1 MAQEITL
8 PVKLQLEN
16 LQSIVKDMRSQLG
29 NLKVDSSGYKK
40 LEGVINGIEKKIQDI
55 YVVASR
61 PIMNEK
67 QFAGIEKDISNIYD
81 GLTKL
86 GIEAGKI
93 KFSDLKLTGDQ
104 QQHLQEFDNKL
115 KNIREDLKHVED
127 RAKTAFLGTD
137 LGKLW
142 EQNNSKQATKSFSDI
157 TKAIEGEINKQ
168 EQAINKAKLAYENY
182 QNIIQVSKNINS
194 FMRGKDSLADKLQA
208 SEMLDKI
215 FTKDRSRFK
224 NGGRNALEDWL
235 KQEFSLSQDAIKSI
249 TQGSG
254 AQVLKAF
261 TDMQDNVRSVL
272 KSEQSR
278 MSAARK
284 DAINTTNNGRTLT
297 DNIANEEAKQQTLK
311 ATQNEVVKAKEASA
325 QAEANLRA
333 EEEKTS
339 AARTGFIN
347 QITDQA
353 RTELQMGKACDSAK
367 TQLSSLNKTI
377 DEGKTKLAS
386 LDKVSGKLQG
396 ISNFISRYVGA
407 YAIIRKVTQ
416 AIRNAFTNIRELDK
430 VITNIAVVTN
440 MTQEQLWG
448 KVGEYTK
455 IAQEYGVMTKDVY
468 TVSQLFYQQG
478 LQTNQVMDLTTE
490 TLKMAKI
497 AGMDYTA
504 ATNAMTV
511 AVRAFNIEMS
521 EAQQVTDTYSALAA
535 KFAVSS
541 AEIANA
547 MEKTASSAAN
557 VGMSLQ
563 STSAFMSVMIQTTRE
578 SAQNIGSALK
588 SIISRYGEMKAS
600 PSSLINVDGEEV
612 AFNKVDTALQSIG
625 ISIKD
630 ASGQFRDF
638 DDVIMELAAKW
649 DTLDNNTQRYI
660 ATVMAGNRQQSRF
673 IALVSNYDEL
683 SRAMTTANE
692 SENASIVQVAK
703 TMDSLESKANQLKNA
718 WQQLYLSLNIESGMK
733 GTYDILTRILTTIGK
748 LGSFKGGLLSL
759 FNLVGFGTGLKS
771 IVNITKDWYTERKL
785 KITTDTAQAEE
796 ELKRIQEEA
805 EKTAVK
811 RLEIQTNLD
820 QVNAQLDGVMT
831 KMMQTTMGGVNHTQ
845 AMGILKDAYQTGQ
858 LNTSEGR
865 ADVMQKLGIDSNDQ
879 QTFDNLLQQ
888 FNTLSGTAERLN
900 IALGNATDGAN
911 NSGTAAQQQAN
922 AALVSAQAEADKSA
936 ANQQSAQS
944 SYDAAQ
950 AASQLANKELA
961 AAVQKGQLTQEEASS
976 IKASLVAKQ
985 IEAKASLDLAT
996 QKSGETIDSLR
1007 GAEAAKLNADAQA
1020 RNSQSSDE
1028 NTRKKRENSGAISDN
1043 TNQLR
1048 ANTGAQGGASKN
1060 KLSILPK
1067 QAGKYSPALM
1077 KGMGLASGVARLAGT
1092 AITAIGAQHEDRS
1105 TDQIEYSKLYT
1116 GIGNGLSMAGT
1127 GMSMGMMFGP
1137 WGAALGGLAG
1147 LLIGGVGAIIDALNH
1162 TTAEKIELAK
1172 KEAKEASD
1180 ISLKAQAKTIDFKTA
1195 IDNIKNLQKTMYN
1208 STEDMQAYKDAM
1220 NTLAEEY
1227 PELISGYDEA
1237 GNAIVN
1243 LNEAEKK
1250 LTELRRDSAQAAR
1263 DAAIAELNQRK
1274 LELEGYKEIKG
1285 FLDQNMVENH
1295 IHYGAT
1301 NFGESMVNSLTGN
1314 NPKESL
1320 RHDNGFISA
1329 ASMDEYPLLR
1339 FMPDENGNVKAVID
1353 SSRYVTGNGITN
1365 EGGGTVSYLEAIAH
1379 FNNTTVEKLTPEQ
1392 ISRTASIFAQDPTKV
1407 PRGYKTNWGSGSTSE
1422 ATSSEWQWFL
1432 DTFNSP
1438 GGYEINVKDVNE
1450 ELKKYKTLFG
1460 REITVGELLGKP
1472 DKETL
1477 TYEEYQEVF
1486 QRVDNKID
1494 QQTKIIEAKLQDAGL
1509 QTATTSLY
1517 QYSGQQLSSS
1527 DQTIL
1532 GDNPIYAK
1540 LYEQLLIPKK
1550 GSEYSSLYDWYT
1562 QDYEKYNAAA
1572 DEAANQFFEWFKKLA
1587 PNERDF
1593 LHNIDFTQ
1601 YTSVAEIAKR
1611 LHLDENDPI
1620 YQGLQQQFIDSNEA
1634 NRDRILQTIYT
1645 DDENKVFNENLT
1657 GLKSLGEK
1665 QVTDIANLFKVNEKT
1680 GASEIISAYSNYFTD
1695 TLLEINDLADNG
1707 YTVMANN
1714 RLQALNTL
1722 AQKLQILEDKHQTA
1736 LFGVITNIDL
1746 NDYDSLIEAENKLND
1761 YLEDTKD
1768 LTTDEVIAIENMRDS
1783 IAMARSSLVLNV
1795 VTLSQQLTDKLK
1807 DTVKDIES
1815 ILSSNKSGMSLDQA
1829 LEELVTITNKFSDMS
1844 FNQLFRYDAVLRKY
1858 VYTSEGLEAAI
1869 AAREEELQKDL
1880 DKANQAAEI
1889 WNKKLVHT
1897 DIHGNQFS
1905 AVKLAGSLTGNISG
1919 NKETVW
1925 QILSDAIS
1933 WRYGEEWGIYGNY
1946 FQNILYEYLET
1957 DKDATH
1963 SWEEFEAFLIEK
1975 AKNNTE
1981 AAKKYQE
1988 MLDTYRAEENNII
2001 YGNIDWASI
2010 ALGTDYTGTN
2020 RQAMIDL
2027 ALRMGMDGQK
2037 TWEEISNKYLE
2048 GLYKDN
2054 PEGLAAAQAARDS
2067 TIYQEH
2073 ASNLTTA
2080 IGEVLNGSVNKYY
2093 SVATQQMLK
2102 DGGYATDTL
2111 KDDLEHSVG
2120 AATSFLRNM
2129 EDLIGTGAVTLEQYN
2144 EQAKLIL
2151 DKVLGSYSKG
2161 KLGLDFMS
2169 GTIDS
2174 GALQNLANTLGIELT
2189 DIVDVTSGQIKGKL
2203 GSLVRYNALTGTYD
2217 IIAKSF
2223 DEFRLALQEQFGII
2237 IQKDS
2242 KEYIAAL
2249 KTYNDNRLKAE
2260 TEYQDNVLEELNKL
2274 PQAKNG
2280 DRLNLAYI
2288 YSILGDQ
2295 AAELFAG
2302 YGEFTEDGILTITDA
2317 AKLPEIIN
2325 GITGELQKAGALL
2338 PEEIAKLN
2346 DTLLS
2351 YFQNISNLI
2360 KNGIGGSLS
2369 YQNKA
2374 DLEAWAKSVNPDL
2387 QLDFTRTANGFK
2399 LSQKSAEALY
2409 DELVKIDSISAGI
2422 VLEEL
2427 NKSIEDSITSTKKLK
2442 REVQELRA
2450 VTESD
2455 DFKFMDHDI
2464 PSGQNNPLNYY
2475 SNWSEAFKVIRE
2487 SGAAGPDRNMMAY
2500 EDFFNLITEMGYLA
2514 DRSGEIVVSGDVVL
2528 KNSQDASDLIEKAAA
2543 ALEFTSDG
2551 SVKINLA
2558 QIGIDFS
2565 TGAKDLKTSVGKG
2578 MKDVAKSQIEILDSM
2593 IKFLEPLAA
2602 MEDLKDIAG
2611 EDGIFDIT
2619 DIFETDIVGSGF
2631 NEKFNDQKAQILKA
2645 AEQNE
2650 DLLYGLNNTMIGEKS
2665 LYKILASNGKDLNEE
2680 ERKALQAYL
2689 NASQSP
2695 DFDPSNPNSWQQVLA
2710 GMGVDAEFI
2719 REDQS
2724 KIIIRKGTV
2733 IEADPHGNYL
2743 YNGHQFKN
2751 EEAAIKAAHADN
2763 IVALQGIV
2771 DKDYNAET
2779 GEVAYT
2785 LDNNLTITTRYVE
2798 DGGELY
2804 IAEFGDGDSV
2814 KAATPEALSAGIRH
2828 YMQENYSQIDL
2839 NSEGDNTTNST
2850 LDYTMTL
2857 SGKGEYRIQL
2867 DTKNQKVF
2875 INDKEASEG
2884 DFLQASGISTIEKYY
2899 GVDIPAEVNT
2909 TVNLDAERA
2918 TKAAQIYRDIL
2929 KSIPPII
2936 PTTLAL
2942 FTKNM
2947 SSIDGLFS
2955 GTAQTFGNAFQWKNS
2970 EQQMQNTDQL
2980 QLDKANIENANIA
2993 NEKSSALEE
3002 VLQIEKENFQQMK
3015 SDQHEEQILFDSQK
3029 LDKAIING
3037 KDELLENISQTVKDK
3052 KNTNTKDQ
3060 SVRTIFQPSDSN
3072 ALVQRRVDEEGNEYY
3087 ISNIVDRAKI
3097 GAYTDII
3104 HQNEL
3109 GQFFSVL
3116 EDGTKI
3122 LANSME
3128 ELQLGLIHAR
3138 LENGT
3143 ITLED
3148 IQSLNFEFP
3157 ESIYDGSDFGEMSYS
3172 IQHGED
3178 STAQE
3183 FTYFLYNSHLSGLG
3197 WTDDITESQDEILQN
3212 LSILVADKLNQ
3223 ESEIKIAAN
3232 SEEAEKTIDDLQ
3244 EHASEPV
3251 SFNLDT
3257 SDAIGNIEYVKALLA
3272 SLAASAAATLTL
3284 GLSNVSNILSSKPG
3298 SNPQS
3303 STTGPAHAQG
3313 TLMGELGP
3321 ELVVSNG
3328 RYFVAGQNGAEF
3340 VDLDTDAIVF
3350 NHLQTKS
3357 LLSKGVSSSRGKAVT
3372 SEKNAVAF
3380 AHGNVN
3386 GGPAQAS
3393 ARQTLNALK
3402 QLRAQ
3407 WEAIAKMDAASLANL
3422 GGSGSGGGGD
3432 KSDPKAFV
3440 KELEIWYNWLQRIA
3454 VLEQK
3459 ITYEQQKRQK
3469 IQSDMYAHGQDYA
3482 RSNMETLAY
3491 LREQAVVSKSL
3502 YDSQQAYFEKRRAEM
3517 NAASNPFS
3525 ALYTFD
3531 EYGQL
3536 KYQNGAFQQLANIS
3550 SRDKLTGQGNYTA
3563 ADQYAKLVAMG
3574 FEKYMQYDSSGNKID
3589 TSQEDWQVTAVQA
3602 FWDKMDADKEEM
3614 QSLHDSIE
3622 EHKKAVLEKQEAA
3635 NQIMREIEDNQISVE
3650 DKVLKAI
3657 IDTRQREIDELQKQR
3672 DAIEEASKNLIDG
3685 LSEQLNK
3692 EKEMYSS
3699 QQNQD
3704 ELSKLQRQLG
3714 ILQRSGG
3721 SASQIANLQREI
3733 GQKQQDAY
3741 FEAQQKQIDALQEA
3755 SDNELQ
3761 RLDNQIELM
3770 KETLEYEK
3778 ENGLLWGQVYEVMA
3792 GTPEQITA
3800 FIMEHDSE
3808 FWGQSPTKDTQTYR
3822 ETLFEAQQ
3830 FKEYQA
3836 QMKDGFD
3843 GLVAAFKDE
3852 AIAKA
3857 AREEAAKAN
3866 ANTSNGEGVNTGG
3879 GSAPSP
3885 SGGETGGNGNA
3896 GNSGKGTSA
3905 NTAQNAT
3912 KHGFEFYWDG
3922 AKYENSSKASKAEA
3936 EASANSLIN
3945 NLYNN
3950 KRQAMQKKGLNVRTA
3965 EAEAKVYKED
3975 AKKSLKTYDIGGM
3988 VDSTGPALLHA
3999 KESVLTPEQTSILRN
4014 DILSNKPTSLLSLL
4028 TDFRDAYNSIPNASD
4043 YNSIT
4048 NNDGVTIEQAI
4059 VEMHVSKIAND
4070 YDAQR
4075 AGENALEKM
4084 VQIARKTQ
4092 GQRIGR

>member
-40 LEGVINGIEKKIQDI
+40 LEGVINGIEKKIQDMQVI
-55 YVVASR
+55 ASR

-67 QFAGIEKDISNIYD
+67 QFTDIEKDISHIYD
-81 GLTKL
+81 DFTKL
-86 GIEAGKI
+86 SIEAGKI

-115 KNIREDLKHVED
+115 KNIKEDLKHVED
-127 RAKTAFLGTD
+127 SAKTAFLGTD

-142 EQNNSKQATKSFSDI
+142 EQNNPKQATKSFSDI
-157 TKAIEGEINKQ
+157 TKAIEEEVRNQ
-168 EQAINKAKLAYENY
+168 KLAIEDAKRAYQDY
-182 QNIIQVSKNINS
+182 QNTIQVSKNLNS
-194 FMRGKDSLADKLQA
+194 FMRGDKSLTDKLKA
-208 SEMLDKI
+208 AGMLDQI
-215 FTKDRSRFK
+215 FTSNGKRFQ

-235 KQEFSLSQDAIKSI
+235 KQEFSLSDEAIKNI

-254 AQVLKAF
+254 EKVLRAF
-261 TDMQDNVRSVL
+261 TDMQENVRAVL

-278 MSAARK
+278 LSANRREAVT
-284 DAINTTNNGRTLT
+284 TTNNGRTLT
-297 DNIANEEAKQQTLK
+297 DKIANEEAKEQTLN
-311 ATQNEVVKAKEASA
+311 ATHSEAVKAKEASA
-325 QAEANLRA
+325 QAEAELRRQ
-333 EEEKTS
+333 EEQTKVSREQYI
-339 AARTGFIN
+339 GGLIN
-347 QITDQA
+347 QAQSTLRMGNSFDQ
-353 RTELQMGKACDSAK
+353 AK
-367 TQLSSLNKTI
+367 TQLASLNRVI
-377 DEGKTKLAS
+377 DEGKNKLS
-386 LDKVSGKLQG
+386 QLDKISGKLQG
-396 ISNFISRYVGA
+396 ITNFVNRYIGA
-407 YAIIRKVTQ
+407 YAIIRKITQ
-416 AIRNAFTNIRELDK
+416 AIRNAFNNIKELDK

-600 PSSLINVDGEEV
+600 PASLINVDGEEV
-612 AFNKVDTALQSIG
+612 AFNKVDTALKSIG

-703 TMDSLESKANQLKNA
+703 TMDSLESKTNQMKNA
-718 WQQLYLSLNIESGMK
+718 WQQLYLSLNIEGGLK
-733 GTYDILTRILTTIGK
+733 RVYDFVTRILSTFGK
-748 LGSFKGGLLSL
+748 LGTSGTIKSLISILGMGTSLKGGIGLLQGKIKTISGRVKLKTEEAETQIQKINDDITRQREMPVDVKVNTTQLDDAETRINRFQGNNVPTVPSGPVSPVTPLPINNLPGFNNMVGDLAYATNGLSNAEIQAKLSTALGNGSLLSPQGRLDFLNGIQADPDEFDGLSASLEKLAQAAQSAGDSLEKSSQAADKDAESKMRDAGSTDQHTAATDTGTGAKQRETQASDNNSDAKGKEAQSSRDVTAAKQGEAAASAGAGFSFKKNSWGTGKAMAVASGITMGARLIGGGLTIA
-759 FNLVGFGTGLKS
+759 GAQHQDKS
-771 IVNITKDWYTERKL
+771 
-785 KITTDTAQAEE
+785 TDTAETSKV
-796 ELKRIQEEA
+796 L
-805 EKTAVK
+805 T
-811 RLEIQTNLD
+811 
-820 QVNAQLDGVMT
+820 GV
-831 KMMQTTMGGVNHTQ
+831 
-845 AMGILKDAYQTGQ
+845 
-858 LNTSEGR
+858 
-865 ADVMQKLGIDSNDQ
+865 
-879 QTFDNLLQQ
+879 
-888 FNTLSGTAERLN
+888 
-900 IALGNATDGAN
+900 
-911 NSGTAAQQQAN
+911 
-922 AALVSAQAEADKSA
+922 
-936 ANQQSAQS
+936 
-944 SYDAAQ
+944 
-950 AASQLANKELA
+950 
-961 AAVQKGQLTQEEASS
+961 
-976 IKASLVAKQ
+976 
-985 IEAKASLDLAT
+985 
-996 QKSGETIDSLR
+996 
-1007 GAEAAKLNADAQA
+1007 
-1020 RNSQSSDE
+1020 
-1028 NTRKKRENSGAISDN
+1028 
-1043 TNQLR
+1043 
-1048 ANTGAQGGASKN
+1048 
-1060 KLSILPK
+1060 
-1067 QAGKYSPALM
+1067 
-1077 KGMGLASGVARLAGT
+1077 
-1092 AITAIGAQHEDRS
+1092 
-1105 TDQIEYSKLYT
+1105 
-1116 GIGNGLSMAGT
+1116 GNGLSGAAT
-1127 GMSMGMMFGP
+1127 GASMLMGLGP
-1137 WGAALGGLAG
+1137 WGALAG
-1147 LLIGGVGAIIDALNH
+1147 AVGGFLIGGLQTIIDGWVM
-1162 TTAEKIELAK
+1162 TTEERFELEK

-1180 ISLKAQAKTIDFKTA
+1180 EALKKQAASVDLKSS
-1195 IDNIKNLQKTMYN
+1195 IDNLETLRKTMYN
-1208 STEDMQAYKDAM
+1208 SNEDMQKYQDAM
-1220 NTLAEEY
+1220 NTMASNY
-1227 PELISGYDEA
+1227 PTLISNYDAA
-1237 GNAIVN
+1237 GNAIIDLN
-1243 LNEAEKK
+1243 KAEELLARTRLEAAQAANEAAKKEAQSRQTAIRILDEIKVETPDYSRALGGIYNGDNQIWYNDQFEQFLTQLQLTSGQEVHGKTLQEIYKIAQETASPGGGGKSFADVYSDYFYLDENNEVIDITDKAQKDLSNDKSLQIIDDKLKALAPELGLDKKGDSIGYIRSFMGWGEAEVITLEHLKAFEKK
-1250 LTELRRDSAQAAR
+1250 LEERGIAYKKTVKVLDKQLPLMDANESIAEALLSEDSKKAIKISSSQVAAKLVANQLETAADKEGFESAGAWSRSENTADVKRYREAR
-1263 DAAIAELNQRK
+1263 DQAT
-1274 LELEGYKEIKG
+1274 EIVVNWFTG
-1285 FLDQNMVENH
+1285 MSEEVLDRTLQV
-1295 IHYGAT
+1295 
-1301 NFGESMVNSLTGN
+1301 F
-1314 NPKESL
+1314 
-1320 RHDNGFISA
+1320 D
-1329 ASMDEYPLLR
+1329 SMDEYR
-1339 FMPDENGNVKAVID
+1339 SVDEM
-1353 SSRYVTGNGITN
+1353 
-1365 EGGGTVSYLEAIAH
+1365 LEA
-1379 FNNTTVEKLTPEQ
+1379 L
-1392 ISRTASIFAQDPTKV
+1392 
-1407 PRGYKTNWGSGSTSE
+1407 GYKSRNDFIKNSGLSE
-1422 ATSSEWQWFL
+1422 EQSQ
-1432 DTFNSP
+1432 
-1438 GGYEINVKDVNE
+1438 
-1450 ELKKYKTLFG
+1450 
-1460 REITVGELLGKP
+1460 ELLASW
-1472 DKETL
+1472 E
-1477 TYEEYQEVF
+1477 QSF
-1486 QRVDNKID
+1486 ID
-1494 QQTKIIEAKLQDAGL
+1494 
-1509 QTATTSLY
+1509 
-1517 QYSGQQLSSS
+1517 
-1527 DQTIL
+1527 
-1532 GDNPIYAK
+1532 
-1540 LYEQLLIPKK
+1540 
-1550 GSEYSSLYDWYT
+1550 
-1562 QDYEKYNAAA
+1562 
-1572 DEAANQFFEWFKKLA
+1572 ANQ
-1587 PNERDF
+1587 
-1593 LHNIDFTQ
+1593 
-1601 YTSVAEIAKR
+1601 
-1611 LHLDENDPI
+1611 
-1620 YQGLQQQFIDSNEA
+1620 A
-1634 NRDRILQTIYT
+1634 NRDRILKTIYQY
-1645 DDENKVFNENLT
+1645 DDEGNKVDTLNKDLK
-1657 GLKSLGEK
+1657 GLMKLSEQQSGYWASNGEWRG
-1665 QVTDIANLFKVNEKT
+1665 TTINMAETIADLFDNNQ
-1680 GASEIISAYSNYFTD
+1680 IITKYSDYFTSE
-1695 TLLEINDLADNG
+1695 LLEINELAENG
-1707 YTVMANN
+1707 YTELAKDRLSVLNN
-1714 RLQALNTL
+1714 L
-1722 AQKLQILEDKHQTA
+1722 AQKLSSLSRKHQKA
-1736 LFGVITNIDL
+1736 LYGVVTNIDFSSYESIV
-1746 NDYDSLIEAENKLND
+1746 NAEK
-1761 YLEDTKD
+1761 E
-1768 LTTDEVIAIENMRDS
+1768 IENYLATNKNMTAEERTSVMEMQQDLKQ
-1783 IAMARSSLVLNV
+1783 ARELLIFNV
-1795 VTLSQQLTDKLK
+1795 VTLAQELTDKVK
-1807 DTVKDIES
+1807 STVKDIES
-1815 ILSSNKSGMSLDQA
+1815 ILSTNKSGLSLDQA
-1829 LEELVTITNKFSDMS
+1829 LEELATITTKFSDLS
-1844 FNQLFRYDAVLRKY
+1844 FDDIFRYDASLNKY
-1858 VYTSEGLEAAI
+1858 VYTAEGLRRAMSLREGELEEHAQQMEKTAQVWTSELTTTDEAGNRKATFDIGNLSGDWITGEDAVDRQSAI
-1869 AAREEELQKDL
+1869 LQAQVGEAQWNKYGSYY
-1880 DKANQAAEI
+1880 QAALAAY
-1889 WNKKLVHT
+1889 NKAIRVDEK
-1897 DIHGNQFS
+1897 S
-1905 AVKLAGSLTGNISG
+1905 
-1919 NKETVW
+1919 W
-1925 QILSDAIS
+1925 QD
-1933 WRYGEEWGIYGNY
+1933 
-1946 FQNILYEYLET
+1946 
-1957 DKDATH
+1957 
-1963 SWEEFEAFLIEK
+1963 FEQFLIEK
-1975 AKNNTE
+1975 AQGDSEEAQKAREVLNAYRENRKNT
-1981 AAKKYQE
+1981 
-1988 MLDTYRAEENNII
+1988 L
-2001 YGNIDWASI
+2001 YGAIDWAKI

-2020 RQAMIDL
+2020 KELMISFADE
-2027 ALRMGMDGQK
+2027 MGLYGQGLQL
-2037 TWEEISNKYLE
+2037 TWRELSDKYLE
-2048 GLYKDN
+2048 ELYGEDV
-2054 PEGLAAAQAARDS
+2054 EGLAAAQAARDS
-2067 TIYQEH
+2067 AIYQEH

-2080 IGEVLNGSVNKYY
+2080 IGEVLNGGVNKYY
-2093 SVATQQMLK
+2093 SVATQKMLEN
-2102 DGGYATDTL
+2102 GGYATDTL
-2111 KDDLEHSVG
+2111 KDDLEYSVG

-2129 EDLIGTGAVTLEQYN
+2129 EKLIGTGAVTLEQYN

-2174 GALQNLANTLGIELT
+2174 GALQNLANTLGVELT
-2189 DIVDVTSGQIKGKL
+2189 DIVDVTSGQVKGKL

-2409 DELVKIDSISAGI
+2409 DELVKVDSISAGI

-2442 REVQELRA
+2442 REIQELRA

-2487 SGAAGPDRNMMAY
+2487 SGEAGPDRNMMAY
-2500 EDFFNLITEMGYLA
+2500 EDFFNMITEMGYLA

-2528 KNSQDASDLIEKAAA
+2528 KNSQDAADLIEKAAS

-2593 IKFLEPLAA
+2593 IKFLEPLAV

-2619 DIFETDIVGSGF
+2619 DIFTSDIEGSGF
-2631 NEKFNDQKAQILKA
+2631 NEKFSEKKAQILEA
-2645 AEQNE
+2645 AEQNK
-2650 DLLYGLNNTMIGEKS
+2650 DLLYGLEHTIIGTKS
-2665 LYKILASNGKDLNEE
+2665 LYKILASDGTDLQEE

-2719 REDQS
+2719 REDKS

-2733 IEADPHGNYL
+2733 IEADPDGNYL

-2763 IVALQGIV
+2763 IAALQGIS
-2771 DKDYNAET
+2771 DKTYNDDGT
-2779 GEVAYT
+2779 ILYKT
-2785 LDNNLTITTRYVE
+2785 QDNLEITTSYIE
-2798 DGGELY
+2798 TDDPHYTATFQNGE
-2804 IAEFGDGDSV
+2804 SV
-2814 KAATPEALSAGIRH
+2814 TASTPEALSAAIRH
-2828 YMQENYSQIDL
+2828 YTVLRGHELDLSAEDKENAVLQYTMHL
-2839 NSEGDNTTNST
+2839 EGDVSVGITVNTETG
-2850 LDYTMTL
+2850 D
-2857 SGKGEYRIQL
+2857 I
-2867 DTKNQKVF
+2867 DTTAVDEEL
-2875 INDKEASEG
+2875 DKE
-2884 DFLQASGISTIEKYY
+2884 LKQKWKQTHQKYY
-2899 GVDIPAEVNT
+2899 GANIPAEVDT
-2909 TVNLDAERA
+2909 KVDIDTAIAQERAKQYKEVLDSIPRTIKTLVSFATEKLKHTVDPDSLIDPRQNGDTAPDRAAEAAARKAEKKRQIEAERRKAEA
-2918 TKAAQIYRDIL
+2918 TTQISEDYKLAEQRRLEKQRREAEASTQISQDYKIATERKKIEEERRKIEEERRIAEKTTQVSQDYQTAEKRKIEAQRRNAEA
-2929 KSIPPII
+2929 
-2936 PTTLAL
+2936 TTQVSQDYKIAER
-2942 FTKNM
+2942 
-2947 SSIDGLFS
+2947 
-2955 GTAQTFGNAFQWKNS
+2955 WKN
-2970 EQQMQNTDQL
+2970 Q
-2980 QLDKANIENANIA
+2980 A
-2993 NEKSSALEE
+2993 
-3002 VLQIEKENFQQMK
+3002 
-3015 SDQHEEQILFDSQK
+3015 
-3029 LDKAIING
+3029 
-3037 KDELLENISQTVKDK
+3037 
-3052 KNTNTKDQ
+3052 
-3060 SVRTIFQPSDSN
+3060 
-3072 ALVQRRVDEEGNEYY
+3072 
-3087 ISNIVDRAKI
+3087 
-3097 GAYTDII
+3097 
-3104 HQNEL
+3104 
-3109 GQFFSVL
+3109 
-3116 EDGTKI
+3116 
-3122 LANSME
+3122 
-3128 ELQLGLIHAR
+3128 
-3138 LENGT
+3138 
-3143 ITLED
+3143 ED
-3148 IQSLNFEFP
+3148 IQLTLEVTL
-3157 ESIYDGSDFGEMSYS
+3157 E
-3172 IQHGED
+3172 
-3178 STAQE
+3178 
-3183 FTYFLYNSHLSGLG
+3183 
-3197 WTDDITESQDEILQN
+3197 
-3212 LSILVADKLNQ
+3212 NQ
-3223 ESEIKIAAN
+3223 E
-3232 SEEAEKTIDDLQ
+3232 EEANNKLQEAIEVYEAQKASDELRYGRASDKWTPLMNIQSSDDPNRFYYQGSGSEYEDTYKRAVSQIDNFKEHGIDDWEIEAGTNDIIYKGKVEVDSSEVENLNETIEETQ
-3244 EHASEPV
+3244 ENAKEPIDI
-3251 SFNLDT
+3251 NIDT
-3257 SDAIGNIEYVKALLA
+3257 SLAFSNIEKLKNALANIGHSNFLDMVYKSSSDINYKPNNA
-3272 SLAASAAATLTL
+3272 SNS
-3284 GLSNVSNILSSKPG
+3284 
-3298 SNPQS
+3298 
-3303 STTGPAHAQG
+3303 TGPSHAKG

-3357 LLSKGVSSSRGKAVT
+3357 LLSKGVSNSRGKAVT

-3422 GGSGSGGGGD
+3422 GGAGGGGGGGGGD

-3672 DAIEEASKNLIDG
+3672 DAIEEASQNLING

-3866 ANTSNGEGVNTGG
+3866 ANTSNGTDVSTPTTT
-3879 GSAPSP
+3879 A
-3885 SGGETGGNGNA
+3885 ETTANSGGNGSNYKNTGNA
-3896 GNSGKGTSA
+3896 AKDNSKSKVGSGAYSHYYEFVFNNQHYTDDGSK
-3905 NTAQNAT
+3905 T
-3912 KHGFEFYWDG
+3912 KTPYKNRGEAY
-3922 AKYENSSKASKAEA
+3922 AAAEA
-3936 EASANSLIN
+3936 KINSLIVPGAN
-3945 NLYNN
+3945 EYGNTMA
-3950 KRQAMQKKGLNVRTA
+3950 RRAAM
-3965 EAEAKVYKED
+3965 
-3975 AKKSLKTYDIGGM
+3975 KTIRAYDIGGM

>member
-29 NLKVDSSGYKK
+29 NLKVDSSGYKR
-40 LEGVINGIEKKIQDI
+40 LGSIVDGIEKKVKDIQVI
-55 YVVASR
+55 ASR

-67 QFAGIEKDISNIYD
+67 QFSAVEKDIAAIYD
-81 GLTKL
+81 NITRL
-86 GIEAGKI
+86 GMEAGKI
-93 KFSDLKLTGDQ
+93 KFSDLKLDGAQ
-104 QQHLQEFDNKL
+104 QQRLDAFDSKL
-115 KNIREDLKHVED
+115 KAIKEDLKHVED
-127 RAKTAFLGTD
+127 GAKTAFLGTD

-157 TKAIEGEINKQ
+157 TKAIEEEINKQ

-278 MSAARK
+278 MSAARR

-311 ATQNEVVKAKEASA
+311 ATQNEAVKAKEASA

-339 AARTGFIN
+339 AARTNFIN

-377 DEGKTKLAS
+377 DEGKTKLVS

-796 ELKRIQEEA
+796 ELKRIQAEA

-820 QVNAQLDGVMT
+820 QVNAQLDDVMT
-831 KMMQTTMGGVNHTQ
+831 KMMQPSMGVTNPTQ
-845 AMGILKDAYQTGQ
+845 AMSILKDAYQSRQ

-865 ADVMQKLGIDSNDQ
+865 AGVMQQLGIDPNNQ
-879 QTFDNLLQQ
+879 QAFDNLLQQ

-922 AALVSAQAEADKSA
+922 AALVSAQAEADKSS

-950 AASQLANKELA
+950 AASQLADKELA
-961 AAVQKGQLTQEEASS
+961 AAVQKGELTQEEASS
-976 IKASLVAKQ
+976 IKASLVAKE
-985 IEAKASLDLAT
+985 IEAKASLDLAA
-996 QKSGETIDSLR
+996 QKSGEAIDSLK
-1007 GAEAAKLNADAQA
+1007 GAQAAKLNADAQA
-1020 RNSQSSDE
+1020 RNSQESDE
-1028 NTRKKRENSGAISDN
+1028 STRKKRENSGAISDN

-1048 ANTGAQGGASKN
+1048 ANTGAQGGASKD

-1077 KGMGLASGVARLAGT
+1077 KGMGIASGVARLAGT
-1092 AITAIGAQHEDRS
+1092 AITAIGAQNEDKS

-1137 WGAALGGLAG
+1137 WGAALGGFAG
-1147 LLIGGVGAIIDALNH
+1147 LLIGGIGSIIDALNH

-1301 NFGESMVNSLTGN
+1301 NFGESMVNSLMGN

-1450 ELKKYKTLFG
+1450 ELKKYKSLFG

-1494 QQTKIIEAKLQDAGL
+1494 QQTKIIEAKMQDAGF

-1517 QYSGQQLSSS
+1517 QYSSQQLSSS

-1572 DEAANQFFEWFKKLA
+1572 DEVANQFFEWFKKLA

-1601 YTSVAEIAKR
+1601 YTNVAEIAKR

-1680 GASEIISAYSNYFTD
+1680 GASGIISAYSNYFTD

-1768 LTTDEVIAIENMRDS
+1768 LTTDEVTAIENMRNS

-1815 ILSSNKSGMSLDQA
+1815 ILSTNKSGMSLDQA

-1880 DKANQAAEI
+1880 NKANQAAEI

-1897 DIHGNQFS
+1897 DRYGNQYS
-1905 AVKLAGSLTGNISG
+1905 AVKLADNLTGNISG
-1919 NKETVW
+1919 DKETAW
-1925 QILSDAIS
+1925 QTLSNAIS
-1933 WRYGEEWGIYGNY
+1933 GQYGNEWGIYGNY
-1946 FQNILYEYLET
+1946 FQNILYEYLQT
-1957 DKDATH
+1957 DEDAIY
-1963 SWEEFEAFLIEK
+1963 SWEEFEEFLIEK

-2027 ALRMGMDGQK
+2027 ALRIGMDGQK

-2048 GLYKDN
+2048 DLYKDN

-2067 TIYQEH
+2067 AIYQER

-2102 DGGYATDTL
+2102 DGGYATDAL
-2111 KDDLEHSVG
+2111 KDDLEYSVG
-2120 AATSFLRNM
+2120 AAISFLRNM

-2203 GSLVRYNALTGTYD
+2203 GSLVHYNALTGTYD

-2223 DEFRLALQEQFGII
+2223 NEFRLALQEQFGII

-2280 DRLNLAYI
+2280 DRLNLTYL
-2288 YSILGDQ
+2288 YSILGDK
-2295 AAELFAG
+2295 AEDLFYG
-2302 YGEFTEDGILTITDA
+2302 YGEFTEDGILTITNA
-2317 AKLPEIIN
+2317 AKLPDRINEI
-2325 GITGELQKAGALL
+2325 TKELQKAGALL

-2346 DTLLS
+2346 DVLVN
-2351 YFQNISNLI
+2351 YFQNIANLI
-2360 KNGIGGSLS
+2360 KNGINGSLS
-2369 YQNKA
+2369 YENKA
-2374 DLEAWAKSVNPDL
+2374 QLESWAKSQAL
-2387 QLDFTRTANGFK
+2387 TLDFTRTANGFK

-2409 DELVKIDSISAGI
+2409 DKLVEIDSISAGI

-2442 REVQELRA
+2442 REIQELRA

-2487 SGAAGPDRNMMAY
+2487 AGEAGPDRNMMAY

-2528 KNSQDASDLIEKAAA
+2528 KNSQDAADLIEKAAA

-2602 MEDLKDIAG
+2602 MEDLKDLAG
-2611 EDGIFDIT
+2611 EDGIFDLK
-2619 DIFETDIVGSGF
+2619 DIFNGGIVGGGF
-2631 NEKFNDQKAQILKA
+2631 TKDFATKKDQILEA
-2645 AEQNE
+2645 AKQNE
-2650 DLLYGLNNTMIGEKS
+2650 DLLYGLHHTIIGTKS
-2665 LYKILASNGKDLNEE
+2665 LYEILESDGTDLQEE
-2680 ERKALQAYL
+2680 EMKALQAYI

-2719 REDQS
+2719 REDNS
-2724 KIIIRKGTV
+2724 RVIIRKGAV
-2733 IEADPHGNYL
+2733 IETDPDGNYL

-2751 EEAAIKAAHADN
+2751 EEAAIQAAHIDNIEVLQNIEKKHYDDNTGTITYELSDKLQVTTSYIEADGGIYKAAFSN
-2763 IVALQGIV
+2763 
-2771 DKDYNAET
+2771 
-2779 GEVAYT
+2779 GEKVT
-2785 LDNNLTITTRYVE
+2785 SN
-2798 DGGELY
+2798 
-2804 IAEFGDGDSV
+2804 
-2814 KAATPEALSAGIRH
+2814 TPEGLSAAIRH
-2828 YMQENYSQIDL
+2828 YMVHRNQEQILDAASVPNTTDSKVSYTMWL
-2839 NSEGDNTTNST
+2839 EGDVQVAVN
-2850 LDYTMTL
+2850 
-2857 SGKGEYRIQL
+2857 L
-2867 DTKNQKVF
+2867 DTKTGDITVKGS
-2875 INDKEASEG
+2875 DKEIEQAA
-2884 DFLQASGISTIEKYY
+2884 LQSGNQMFTKYY

-2909 TVNLDAERA
+2909 TVDLDAERA
-2918 TKAAQIYRDIL
+2918 IEAAKEYRDIL
-2929 KSIPPII
+2929 NHIPPVI

-2947 SSIDGLFS
+2947 SSVDGLFS
-2955 GTAQTFGNAFQWKNS
+2955 GTAQTFRNVLVKGVTKRDWLGPARDNWWKNS
-2970 EQQMQNTDQL
+2970 EQQTQDTDQL
-2980 QLDKANIENANIA
+2980 QLDKADIENANIV
-2993 NEKSSALEE
+2993 NEKSPTLEK
-3002 VLQIEKENFQQMK
+3002 VLQTEKESFEQMK

-3029 LDKAIING
+3029 FGNVIEPFILGKNIDFIN
-3037 KDELLENISQTVKDK
+3037 KDES
-3052 KNTNTKDQ
+3052 
-3060 SVRTIFQPSDSN
+3060 
-3072 ALVQRRVDEEGNEYY
+3072 GY
-3087 ISNIVDRAKI
+3087 
-3097 GAYTDII
+3097 
-3104 HQNEL
+3104 
-3109 GQFFSVL
+3109 FSIL
-3116 EDGTKI
+3116 EDGTKVI
-3122 LANSME
+3122 ADSIE
-3128 ELQLGLIHAR
+3128 ELKWGLAEEQQARGQIPIGDIWDLNYQVPETGIKYKVIDNNQRTADHEWYIKDGLLGK
-3138 LENGT
+3138 
-3143 ITLED
+3143 
-3148 IQSLNFEFP
+3148 
-3157 ESIYDGSDFGEMSYS
+3157 IYHQQDGFTPGKFK
-3172 IQHGED
+3172 D
-3178 STAQE
+3178 SPMFYRTAQRW
-3183 FTYFLYNSHLSGLG
+3183 FK
-3197 WTDDITESQDEILQN
+3197 QDKHEMIV
-3212 LSILVADKLNQ
+3212 S
-3223 ESEIKIAAN
+3223 AN

-3244 EHASEPV
+3244 NRASQPV
-3251 SFNLDT
+3251 TFNLDT
-3257 SDAIGNIEYVKALLA
+3257 SDAIGNIEQVKALLA
-3272 SLAASAAATLTL
+3272 SLASSAVATLAPV
-3284 GLSNVSNILSSKPG
+3284 LSNASNILSSKPS
-3298 SNPQS
+3298 SNSQP

-3357 LLSKGVSSSRGKAVT
+3357 LLSKGMSNSRGKAVT

-3380 AHGNVN
+3380 ARGNVD

-3422 GGSGSGGGGD
+3422 GGAGGGGGGD

-3563 ADQYAKLVAMG
+3563 ADQYVKLVSMG

-3866 ANTSNGEGVNTGG
+3866 ANTSNGEDINTGG
-3879 GSAPSP
+3879 GNV
-3885 SGGETGGNGNA
+3885 SGNNKSGD
-3896 GNSGKGTSA
+3896 GNSGGSPSSSNKNLNKFQDNSGLINARDTMLRSMRNGKVSA
-3905 NTAQNAT
+3905 SAQNRYNEEARKRGLT
-3912 KHGFEFYWDG
+3912 LSNLPT
-3922 AKYENSSKASKAEA
+3922 YE
-3936 EASANSLIN
+3936 
-3945 NLYNN
+3945 
-3950 KRQAMQKKGLNVRTA
+3950 
-3965 EAEAKVYKED
+3965 
-3975 AKKSLKTYDIGGM
+3975 IGGM
-3988 VDSTGPALLHA
+3988 VPKDEVALLHA